1 MQYHYH
7 SKSLGKERKI
17 SGSRLGLAR
26 NRATGRVTK
35 FTLRGIGAAMR
46 LVREGTVKNLAH
58 FPTVP

>member
-46 LVREGTVKNLAH
+46 LVREACRDQEQERQ
-58 FPTVP
+58 